1 MNADERFSDRKLHEE
16 CAVFGASL
24 KKDTAAG
31 ITYNGLLSLQHRG
44 QEGAGIAVCSENKII
59 CHKGL
64 GLVSEV
70 FGNREIRSL
79 PPGRTAIG
87 HNRYSTTGNNTAANV
102 QPFVTDYLTGRI
114 AVAHNGNIINARF
127 LRKELFQRGV
137 DFNASSDSEII
148 SSLIAYETV
157 RSFLSGRD
165 SVNKTLEGVIEACKK
180 LEGAFSLVILNGK
193 HQLIAVRDPHG
204 FRPLCIGQNETGTV
218 VASESCAVECC
229 GFSFLRDI
237 RPGEV
242 LVIENGEITFA
253 QQVLPEKKKGLCV
266 FEYIYFARPD
276 SMIDGLNVA
285 QARRAMGRILA
296 EEAPVDAD
304 AVSPIPDSGWEAALG
319 YAETSGLP
327 FLSSF
332 VKNRYIG
339 RSFIYPIQEQRE
351 SAVRLKLNPLRG
363 NVEGKRIV
371 LIDDSIVRGTTC
383 ALIIRSLKEAGAK
396 EVHMR
401 ISSPP
406 FRYTCYFG
414 TDIGDEKNLLAN
426 KIDPEKMARAVG
438 ADSLKFLSLSGLRQ
452 ACRQTRLPL
461 CLGCFT
467 GDYGIPVEKI
477 CKEDF
482 E

>member
-1 MNADERFSDRKLHEE
+1 
-16 CAVFGASL
+16 
-24 KKDTAAG
+24 
-31 ITYNGLLSLQHRG
+31 
-44 QEGAGIAVCSENKII
+44 
-59 CHKGL
+59 
-64 GLVSEV
+64 
-70 FGNREIRSL
+70 
-79 PPGRTAIG
+79 
-87 HNRYSTTGNNTAANV
+87 
-102 QPFVTDYLTGRI
+102 
-114 AVAHNGNIINARF
+114 
-127 LRKELFQRGV
+127 
-137 DFNASSDSEII
+137 
-148 SSLIAYETV
+148 
-157 RSFLSGRD
+157 
-165 SVNKTLEGVIEACKK
+165 
-180 LEGAFSLVILNGK
+180 
-193 HQLIAVRDPHG
+193 
-204 FRPLCIGQNETGTV
+204 
-218 VASESCAVECC
+218 
-229 GFSFLRDI
+229 
-237 RPGEV
+237 
-242 LVIENGEITFA
+242 
-253 QQVLPEKKKGLCV
+253 
-266 FEYIYFARPD
+266 
-276 SMIDGLNVA
+276 MIDGLNVA

-351 SAVRLKLNPLRG
+351 NAVRLKLNPLRG